1 MKSIKPAAAVL
12 AALTTAS
19 LLTVSAFALEVT
31 VRDGQ
36 TSESCFT
43 YEQNNNAWA
52 HLINPYNQASLYN
65 VPSAKEYAD
74 DTKDLI
80 VRFTVSGVQE
90 EFSVYPGFQCY
101 GDDKDDGEEL
111 SIWSQSDY
119 TRASDSEYTYKID
132 RDGSYELVVPFKAL
146 ADEAVDIWGE
156 NLENVG
162 ILELCF
168 VGVGNDDL
176 TGFKYEG
183 FSVEFTGI
191 VESNISRSV
200 EECAFNGGEPVK
212 FSDEQESGNTEAA
225 DNTTAA
231 ETETDAV
238 QTSADTEST
247 EENSTAAESVN
258 ESITSNSGTNDR
270 SPSSNTTVIVIVA
283 CAVVVLA
290 VAVIIIIKIKKK

>member
-1 MKSIKPAAAVL
+1 MKRIKTAAAVF

-43 YEQNNNAWA
+43 YEQNNTAWA

-119 TRASDSEYTYKID
+119 TSASGSEYTYKID
-132 RDGSYELVVPFKAL
+132 RDGSYELVVPLKAL

-183 FSVEFTGI
+183 FSVEFIGI

-212 FSDEQESGNTEAA
+212 FYDEQESGTAEAI

-231 ETETDAV
+231 EAETDAV
-238 QTSADTEST
+238 QTSDDTEST
-247 EENSTAAESVN
+247 AENSTAAVSAN
-258 ESITSNSGTNDR
+258 ESNTANANDR
-270 SPSSNTTVIVIVA
+270 SPSSNTTTVIVIVV

-290 VAVIIIIKIKKK
+290 VAVIIIVKGKKK